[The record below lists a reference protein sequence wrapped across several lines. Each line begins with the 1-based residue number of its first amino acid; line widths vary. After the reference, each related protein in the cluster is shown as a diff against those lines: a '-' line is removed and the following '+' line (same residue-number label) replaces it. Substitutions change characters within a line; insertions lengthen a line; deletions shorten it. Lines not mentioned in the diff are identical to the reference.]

1 MASFAPAR
9 SLAAAGLAL
18 VLSVGSG
25 IALAAQAAAN
35 TPSCGVTSTSQ
46 PSPITCAPVA
56 PVTPNTGGIGGA
68 PSEQDLTSA
77 NSGRHH

>member
-1 MASFAPAR
+1 MASFAPTR

-25 IALAAQAAAN
+25 IALAAQAAAD
-35 TPSCGVTSTSQ
+35 TPSCGVTSKSQ
-46 PSPITCAPVA
+46 PSPITCAAIA

-68 PSEQDLTSA
+68 PSEQDLTAA
-77 NSGRHH
+77 NYGRHH